1 VKLRIVTAGTKLR
14 IIGYFMLRVEA
25 CFQEGWASTQPE
37 RSFFKPALAA
47 EANFSWGSA
56 AL

>member
-14 IIGYFMLRVEA
+14 IISYFMLRVEA

-47 EANFSWGSA
+47 EANFSWDSA